1 MIADRSNPA
10 FNEEL
15 AHAEADVERARERV
29 ASSIS
34 ALRDEVARQ
43 ADWRRWLSRHPLV
56 CVSGALAFGFWL
68 GARRRRPPHV
78 EIGGRR

>member
-1 MIADRSNPA
+1 MTARPNPA
-10 FNEEL
+10 LGEEL
-15 AHAEADVERARERV
+15 AQAEADLEQARERV

-43 ADWRRWLSRHPLV
+43 ADWRGWLARHPLISV
-56 CVSGALAFGFWL
+56 GGALAFGFWL
-68 GARRRRPPHV
+68 GARHRPPHL